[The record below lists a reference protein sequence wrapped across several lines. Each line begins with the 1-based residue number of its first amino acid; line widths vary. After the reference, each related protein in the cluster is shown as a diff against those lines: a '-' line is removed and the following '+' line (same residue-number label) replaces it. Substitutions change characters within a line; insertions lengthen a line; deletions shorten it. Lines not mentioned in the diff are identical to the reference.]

1 MARTVLITGATG
13 QIGSA
18 LTHTLRQGGWRV
30 RALVRDEERA
40 RRRLGND
47 VELVRGDLT
56 SPGSVRPALKKK
68 KK

>member
-1 MARTVLITGATG
+1 MARTVLVTGATG

-18 LTHTLRQGGWRV
+18 LTHALLQNGWRV

-40 RRRLGND
+40 RLRLGAD

-56 SPGSVRPALKKK
+56 SPDSVRPALRGWTR
-68 KK
+68 